1 VKSLKNIGNIFQIQS
16 PLKASTVFYGGAMA
30 IMAAFL
36 FSCLNVAIRY
46 SDPYLTI
53 WHMIFGR
60 CVLGTIFL
68 LMLAKSTGTQISGQ
82 KKKTLILVS
91 LTGTAVIFCLTYA
104 LLRIPLFQA
113 LILFYTYPVV
123 AALISPWLT
132 ADSNSLRNWA
142 CIALAFIGTAL
153 TLWSGQSGPL
163 ALNIGH
169 ISGLA
174 ASVSMGLTMTLVR
187 RVSDVNSALTPIFY
201 ISVMGM
207 MVSLIPLFHPSVGF
221 SIPLPG
227 LAWLFAIGLFA
238 VLAHIF
244 SNRGLSYI
252 SSAKVGSISMLEVFF
267 SAIYGYILF
276 SEPLGWSTAAG
287 GSLIILA
294 ALGLIHDS
302 GPVPASR

>member
-1 VKSLKNIGNIFQIQS
+1 
-16 PLKASTVFYGGAMA
+16 MA
-30 IMAAFL
+30 TMAAFL

-68 LMLAKSTGTQISGQ
+68 LLLAKGTGTQISGQ
-82 KKKTLILVS
+82 KKKTLLLVS

-132 ADSNSLRNWA
+132 SDSNSLWNWV

-153 TLWSGQSGPL
+153 ALWSGQSGTL

-169 ISGLA
+169 IAGLA
-174 ASVSMGLTMTLVR
+174 ASVSMGLTMTLIR
-187 RVSDVNSALTPIFY
+187 RVSDVNSSLTPIFY

-207 MVSLIPLFHPSVGF
+207 LVSLVPLFHPNNEF
-221 SIPLPG
+221 SMPLPG
-227 LAWLFAIGLFA
+227 VAWLFAIGLFA
-238 VLAHIF
+238 VLAHIS
-244 SNRGLSYI
+244 SNKALSYI
-252 SSAKVGSISMLEVFF
+252 ASAKVGSISMLEVFF

-287 GSLIILA
+287 GLLIILA
-294 ALGLIHDS
+294 ALGLIQDS
-302 GPVPASR
+302 GPVPTSR